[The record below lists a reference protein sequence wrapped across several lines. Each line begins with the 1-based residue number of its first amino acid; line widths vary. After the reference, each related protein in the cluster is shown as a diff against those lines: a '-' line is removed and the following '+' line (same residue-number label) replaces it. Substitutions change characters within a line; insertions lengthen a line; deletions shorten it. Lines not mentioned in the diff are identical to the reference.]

1 MPLSILVGTI
11 NRTLNSILLDLMPD
25 VTLLVVARNELLDV
39 GLGLLLLFEGGGV
52 HLALRIGAD
61 IWEGLTGFGDE
72 EAGRAV
78 EGDGWDAGW
87 ELGRGNGS
95 HAAWADGDGAF
106 GADVVHVGHD
116 EGPEGIEE
124 LHFSYWDSESVMTL
138 RMEKKGKDEGI
149 AHYMGV
155 NAVRVLDQAI

>member
-1 MPLSILVGTI
+1 MSFL
-11 NRTLNSILLDLMPD
+11 TLASGSFCCSR
-25 VTLLVVARNELLDV
+25 ARD
-39 GLGLLLLFEGGGV
+39 V
-52 HLALRIGAD
+52 HLALRIGAN

-95 HAAWADGDGAF
+95 HAAWGDGDGAF

-155 NAVRVLDQAI
+155 NAVGVLDQAIWSQRAIWRFLDGSEVEVW